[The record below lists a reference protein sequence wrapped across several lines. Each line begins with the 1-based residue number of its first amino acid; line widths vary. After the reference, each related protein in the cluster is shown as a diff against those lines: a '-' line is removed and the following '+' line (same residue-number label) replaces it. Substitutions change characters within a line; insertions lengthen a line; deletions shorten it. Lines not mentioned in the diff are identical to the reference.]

1 MGWAIMSL
9 TDKKNIQANWD
20 HSLGSGS
27 AVCMKKTKHINEQSS
42 RANQRWLY
50 VYIVV
55 RAV

>member
-27 AVCMKKTKHINEQSS
+27 AVCMKKSKHINEQSN

-50 VYIVV
+50 GYIGV